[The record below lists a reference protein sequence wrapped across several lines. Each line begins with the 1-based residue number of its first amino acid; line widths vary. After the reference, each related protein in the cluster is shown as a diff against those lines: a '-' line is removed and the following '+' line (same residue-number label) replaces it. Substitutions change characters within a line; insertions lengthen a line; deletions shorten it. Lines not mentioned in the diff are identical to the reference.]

1 MCLLKSRAGVR
12 VRGWRSSNSSRSG
25 PRLGNWVVPPF
36 WPDAV
41 VGCGLRVEEVMQAD
55 VGAPAVL
62 LLTLHDLCHAH
73 AASMRILS
81 PFVCARMCQHAHAR
95 TGELGQNARTA
106 TARAPPSVRITDTRV
121 NRWLLF
127 LQEQIK
133 VNIISRTADTRV
145 KSTDTSQLT
154 QESSQLTQVN

>member
-1 MCLLKSRAGVR
+1 MCLLNSRAGIR
-12 VRGWRSSNSSRSG
+12 FRGWRSSNSSRSG

-36 WPDAV
+36 WPGAV
-41 VGCGLRVEEVMQAD
+41 VGCGLRVEEVMQ
-55 VGAPAVL
+55 PAVL

-95 TGELGQNARTA
+95 TDELGQNARTA

-133 VNIISRTADTRV
+133 VNIISRTDTRV